1 MKTEDKKVAIIDNIK
16 DKDYLDDLIK
26 IKNRIKEA
34 QYKASVYVNS
44 EMILAYHFIGTCI
57 NKRKEEYKDE
67 KGYVKNLSEDLAHF
81 KGFSERNLE
90 RMARF
95 ANLFTYEEISAQLV
109 PVITWGTLIEIMAKC
124 QTKEERI
131 WYIRKTNENGWSRSK
146 VIKQININAYHFHM
160 DEPILSKGL
169 KEYDNPK
176 AKELI
181 QSNYLFQFLKLKD
194 FNTERE
200 FKDKLIDNIIE
211 FTNELGQGFALVS
224 KEFKI
229 EKDGYEYY
237 LDLLFYNYLMHA
249 FIVFEVKMGEYK
261 YQDFGKL
268 VFYVNLVDDVLKTDR
283 DDKTIGILLC
293 RDANKTI
300 VKHTLIEE
308 KVPMVLSKYV
318 LLDDLKDYLQ
328 NKK

>member
-1 MKTEDKKVAIIDNIK
+1 
-16 DKDYLDDLIK
+16 
-26 IKNRIKEA
+26 
-34 QYKASVYVNS
+34 
-44 EMILAYHFIGTCI
+44 MILAYHFIGTCI

-81 KGFSERNLE
+81 KEFSERNLE

-146 VIKQININAYHFHM
+146 VIKQININAYHYHM

-194 FNTERE
+194 
-200 FKDKLIDNIIE
+200 
-211 FTNELGQGFALVS
+211 TNELGQGFALVS

-237 LDLLFYNYLMHA
+237 LDLLFYNYLIHA